1 MPLESKTGV
10 IPVVSRHSSTPISD
24 LMQQMSREK
33 IVEGEKDA
41 PTLTSKLSN
50 VNSYVNQWVDQVVHE
65 NNKEIG
71 ETDKLIDKLS
81 FKNEEM
87 SKIKELLDI

>member
-1 MPLESKTGV
+1 
-10 IPVVSRHSSTPISD
+10 
-24 LMQQMSREK
+24 MQQMSREK